1 MFPRCFEDTI
11 QQRGFSNIDGNFRL
25 NFQLSKDTSS
35 STSNLLLSVNALNP
49 DPVQPLNASGKGFG
63 QWSNHLHRGLNM
75 KILAMS
81 FTVMMS
87 ILLSLSPCFAQSGST
102 PKKPAPTEAAVTN
115 PIALP
120 PQPAEKASG
129 EKSSLIVTR
138 DYVIGPEDM
147 LEITVWRNQDL
158 SRLVQ
163 VRPDGRISL
172 PLIGDVTA
180 VGKTPTQL
188 TAEISTKLKEYKENP
203 SVAIVVKEVLS
214 YAIFVLGEVG
224 KPGKY
229 PLKTKTTLLQGITIA
244 GGFTPIAARNRLVVF
259 RFNDNGANGSEKL
272 KASYDDI
279 VLRDGSQQNLELKP
293 GDTIVVPSETMVL
306 LP

>member
-1 MFPRCFEDTI
+1 
-11 QQRGFSNIDGNFRL
+11 
-25 NFQLSKDTSS
+25 
-35 STSNLLLSVNALNP
+35 
-49 DPVQPLNASGKGFG
+49 
-63 QWSNHLHRGLNM
+63 M
-75 KILAMS
+75 KILAVS
-81 FTVMMS
+81 FAVMMS
-87 ILLSLSPCFAQSGST
+87 MMLSLSPCFAQSVST
-102 PKKPAPTEAAVTN
+102 PKKPVPTEAAVTN
-115 PIALP
+115 PIAIS
-120 PQPAEKASG
+120 PQTAEKVSV

-138 DYVIGPEDM
+138 DYIIGPEDM
-147 LEITVWRNQDL
+147 LEITVWRNTDL

-188 TAEISTKLKEYKENP
+188 TAEISMKLKEYKENP
-203 SVAIVVKEVLS
+203 SVAIVVKEVNS
-214 YAIFVLGEVG
+214 YAIYVLGEVG

-259 RFNDNGANGSEKL
+259 RFNDNGANGNEKL

>member
-1 MFPRCFEDTI
+1 
-11 QQRGFSNIDGNFRL
+11 
-25 NFQLSKDTSS
+25 
-35 STSNLLLSVNALNP
+35 
-49 DPVQPLNASGKGFG
+49 
-63 QWSNHLHRGLNM
+63 M
-75 KILAMS
+75 KIIILIIILGLS
-81 FTVMMS
+81 TTVFS
-87 ILLSLSPCFAQSGST
+87 GECRAQAAGPT
-102 PKKPAPTEAAVTN
+102 KKPVLPEAAVSE
-115 PIALP
+115 ALTRVP
-120 PQPAEKASG
+120 VQEREASPQQAI

-138 DYVIGPEDM
+138 DYIIGPEDV

-158 SRLVQ
+158 SKVVQ

-188 TAEISTKLKEYKENP
+188 TADISAKLKEYKEAP
-203 SVAIVVKEVLS
+203 TVAIIVKEVNS

-224 KPGKY
+224 RPGKF
-229 PLKTKTTLLQGITIA
+229 PLKSKTTLLQGITIA
-244 GGFTPIAARNRLVVF
+244 GGFTSTAARNKVVVF
-259 RFNDNGANGSEKL
+259 RFNDTSNGSVKM

-279 VLRDGSQQNLELKP
+279 VLRDGGQQNIELKP